1 MSSASATVSAPAMKA
16 AAPRKSKKNV
26 ETQNVETAAAAPTT
40 SQNPDFGSDVEDEA
54 AQAAETAEAEISSFE
69 DAISCFIQTEQAQ
82 EALVNYVRKI
92 DASSLSKSEKT
103 ELVRHYKKLNTMI
116 TRLSDAIMMKLIQA
130 TPASKRGGGK
140 GEKPSRESDSESEP
154 RKKAEQKLLPIRDIL
169 SKILAKK
176 DFMDALR
183 EKNSEFGTDYD
194 TSNPQLTRTDILRA
208 YSHFIATVR
217 EKNPEDMKSTVL
229 RTKEDG
235 TEVVDNTYYTV
246 CGDAVKFYKEL
257 SNIIKA
263 EMAKG
268 DASKYSKN
276 IEEMKT
282 KGLIDDAGNIPKSIS
297 MKYHMSYLNFL
308 IADETA

>member
-1 MSSASATVSAPAMKA
+1 MSSATDSATVSAPAIKKA
-16 AAPRKSKKNV
+16 AAPRTKKNV
-26 ETQNVETAAAAPTT
+26 ETKNDESQNVETAAAAAAPTT
-40 SQNPDFGSDVEDEA
+40 SQKPDFGSDVEDE
-54 AQAAETAEAEISSFE
+54 ESNAEISSFE
-69 DAISCFIQTEQAQ
+69 DAIALFGEIERAQ
-82 EALVNYVRKI
+82 EALFNYIRKT
-92 DASSLSKSEKT
+92 DPSSLIKSEKT
-103 ELVRHYKKLNTMI
+103 DLARHYKKVNTFD
-116 TRLSDAIMMKLIQA
+116 TRLSDAIMNLLIKSA
-130 TPASKRGGGK
+130 PASKRGAK
-140 GEKPSRESDSESEP
+140 GEKSESESEREP

-246 CGDAVKFYKEL
+246 CGDATKFYKEL

>member
-26 ETQNVETAAAAPTT
+26 ETQNVETAAAVAAPT
-40 SQNPDFGSDVEDEA
+40 QNPDFGSDVEDEA
-54 AQAAETAEAEISSFE
+54 AHAAEAEISSFE
-69 DAISCFIQTEQAQ
+69 DAISRFIQTEQAQ

-103 ELVRHYKKLNTMI
+103 ELVRHYKKVNTFD
-116 TRLSDAIMMKLIQA
+116 TRLSDAIMNLLIKA
-130 TPASKRGGGK
+130 APASKRGGAK
-140 GEKPSRESDSESEP
+140 GEKSESESEREP

-308 IADETA
+308 IADETTA